1 MAHSF
6 DISLTNT
13 RGLGKIIFFKGL
25 DFPMV
30 ITPSLLGEPILT
42 AQPFYFIERMDCVAR
57 IRFEKPEDIPKYND
71 QKELDRIIEYTID
84 NYLFEFSKKYPELK
98 ITSKISEFV
107 YWMNDPNYHYF
118 QYDWRLSE
126 LLILDTLNDES
137 IINCSDKYRDTIGEF
152 NDWCL
157 FKNDFNS
164 LYEGYVNKLNEAMK
178 NNVHVETTGHSS
190 LNSGKYLL
198 PIIKT
203 ASKPLTL
210 HQAEMFGVV
219 EPHGYQNK
227 NVLYNVNRGIKM
239 ESDFDIPQEIIESKY
254 YYNPELLAYFFS
266 ALRDSSPI
274 SEFKNYY
281 NVLEYFF
288 EEAPFK
294 LGINA
299 KYEYEQIVAV
309 LRWVTNEKDLRDKIN
324 AQPKPYLVELQKDQK
339 TSSGESIKAL
349 NLVCADLLN
358 DFGAYLYSIR
368 NACIH
373 SKKTRRGKTTSRFVP
388 STDEEMLL
396 RIVNPI
402 IQWIATKCIE
412 IDK

>member
-294 LGINA
+294 TWY
-299 KYEYEQIVAV
+299 KC
-309 LRWVTNEKDLRDKIN
+309 KI
-324 AQPKPYLVELQKDQK
+324 
-339 TSSGESIKAL
+339 
-349 NLVCADLLN
+349 
-358 DFGAYLYSIR
+358 
-368 NACIH
+368 
-373 SKKTRRGKTTSRFVP
+373 
-388 STDEEMLL
+388 
-396 RIVNPI
+396 
-402 IQWIATKCIE
+402 
-412 IDK
+412 